1 MRGIIL
7 AGGKGTRLNP
17 LTKVTNKHLL
27 PVGREPMIF
36 HPVRQLVGAGIPDIL
51 VITST
56 EHMGEIVRLLGSG
69 KAFDCRFT
77 YRVQEDALGIADA
90 LALGEDF
97 AGDHP
102 VAVLL
107 GDNIFTHSIRGF
119 VNRFKAQERGARVL
133 LKAVDDPARYG
144 VAALDEKHVIEIEE
158 KPERPKSRF
167 AVVGAYCYDRQVWDI
182 IRNLELSPR
191 GEYEITAVNNR
202 YIQKGQ
208 LEFDIVEGGW
218 TDAGTFES
226 LAEANTMMLACS
238 NRIHF
243 PAGQE
248 GGRP

>member
-1 MRGIIL
+1 LKGIIL

-36 HPVRQLVGAGIPDIL
+36 HPVRQLVGAGIEEIL

-69 KAFDCRFT
+69 KDFRCRFT

-90 LALGEDF
+90 LALGEGF
-97 AGDHP
+97 AGAAP

-107 GDNIFTHSIRGF
+107 GDNIFTHSLAGF
-119 VNRFKAQERGARVL
+119 VARFLAQGRGARVL
-133 LKAVDDPARYG
+133 LKSVDDPSRYG

-158 KPERPKSRF
+158 KPASPRSPY
-167 AVVGAYCYDRQVWDI
+167 AVVGAYCYDAQVWDI
-182 IRNLELSPR
+182 IRRMGISPR
-191 GEYEITAVNNR
+191 GEYEITTVNNR
-202 YIQKGQ
+202 YIQMGQ
-208 LEFDIVEGGW
+208 LEYDIVEGDW

-226 LAEANTMMLACS
+226 LAEANALMLARG
-238 NRIHF
+238 NRIEGLE
-243 PAGQE
+243 PE
-248 GGRP
+248 GGR